1 MISADTKTH
10 LVLITSHFPL
20 HSFNLGFQPPL
31 LFERFQVLSFFL
43 GLLVAE
49 FLLVRPG
56 VFDPFPE
63 SFRGSISDLGPF
75 LVFLLA
81 GDSRDVRGKSAEEE
95 GNTTRMSDL
104 GVHTLV

>member
-1 MISADTKTH
+1 
-10 LVLITSHFPL
+10 
-20 HSFNLGFQPPL
+20 
-31 LFERFQVLSFFL
+31 
-43 GLLVAE
+43 
-49 FLLVRPG
+49 

-81 GDSRDVRGKSAEEE
+81 GDSMDVREKCEEE
-95 GNTTRMSDL
+95 DNTMRMSDL